1 MSEKDKE
8 IMEIF
13 QRILPKLSEQEKTQL
28 LCFGEGM
35 AFKASQPAPSQNQ
48 ANV

>member
-13 QRILPKLSEQEKTQL
+13 QRIIPTLSEQEKIQL

-35 AFKASQPAPSQNQ
+35 AFKSSQPQPQVQTNT
-48 ANV
+48 